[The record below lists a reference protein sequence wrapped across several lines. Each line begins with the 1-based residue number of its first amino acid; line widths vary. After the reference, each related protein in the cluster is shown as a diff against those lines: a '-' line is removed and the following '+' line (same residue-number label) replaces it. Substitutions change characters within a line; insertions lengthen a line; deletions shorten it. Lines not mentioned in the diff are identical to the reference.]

1 MHGNCYSAVLCV
13 RAVRSSAVPWSEHC
27 EVGHRIHTRY
37 KATHPAWSRRSGVR
51 GGLHA
56 PAESHGESGRG
67 NGINAVRLRLPGS
80 LATPTG
86 DDEDDLKHVSM
97 IRVPCRDALAVK
109 KLLLAE
115 LPPYKLHVEL

>member
-1 MHGNCYSAVLCV
+1 MYRYGPVTKSKLFLY
-13 RAVRSSAVPWSEHC
+13 
-27 EVGHRIHTRY
+27 TRVI
-37 KATHPAWSRRSGVR
+37 RRPTRPGA
-51 GGLHA
+51 GGPGCGEASTLQRR
-56 PAESHGESGRG
+56 PHGESGRG